1 MNNRQKG
8 KSSMIVNEKERL
20 IEELLSI
27 IRRIE
32 KDELKSI
39 TIRKKKDRISIN
51 ESKEKEICS
60 VSVSGQE

>member
-1 MNNRQKG
+1 
-8 KSSMIVNEKERL
+8 MIVNEKERL